1 MSDKKYREFWIVNDV
16 TFRDAVGRMA
26 YSDKSFA
33 KGDILHVVDAE
44 SYQDL
49 ERKLAIA
56 VEAMKAINPYID
68 LQHISPTKIMFDE
81 ALAKIQGE
89 E

>member
-49 ERKLAIA
+49 ERKLAESEAFIA
-56 VEAMKAINPYID
+56 KLIEENKWFAERMK
-68 LQHISPTKIMFDE
+68 QDE
-81 ALAKIQGE
+81 
-89 E
+89 